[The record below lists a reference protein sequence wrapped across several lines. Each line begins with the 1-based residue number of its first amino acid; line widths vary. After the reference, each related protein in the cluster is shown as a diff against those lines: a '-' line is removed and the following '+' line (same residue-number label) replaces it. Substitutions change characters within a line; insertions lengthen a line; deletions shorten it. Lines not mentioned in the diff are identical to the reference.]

1 MSGIATAI
9 GVGAVAA
16 AGATVYGAGEASSA
30 TKNAANTAATA
41 QLTAQS
47 NAIAQEQP
55 YTQLGQSAIPQ
66 LQQLLGLTGSGGAT
80 SAATNANT
88 LATLQNTPGYQ
99 FAKQQGLQGVTNNA
113 AATGMLGSG
122 NTVQA
127 LDQFGTGLAEQTY
140 QQQVGNLQN
149 VVSTGQGAAAGV
161 AGTIEST
168 GNNLA
173 NIATNQGN
181 NLANIDVNE
190 VAGLSRIAGGLGNSS
205 ITQNTLAGLNN
216 PGGAQ
221 FTAQDMNTLAAGV
234 PSTVPAGGGY
244 NFSTGF
250 GGS

>member
-1 MSGIATAI
+1 MTGVATAI

-30 TKNAANTAATA
+30 TKDAANTAANAQNTA
-41 QLTAQS
+41 QQ

-55 YTQLGQSAIPQ
+55 YNQLGQSAMPQ
-66 LQQLLGLTGSGGAT
+66 LQALLGLTSSGGPT

-99 FAKQQGLQGVTNNA
+99 FANQQGLAGVTNNA

-127 LDQFGTGLAEQTY
+127 LDQYSQGLADQTY
-140 QQQVGNLQN
+140 QGQVSNLQN
-149 VVSTGQGAAAGV
+149 VVNTGQGAAAGV
-161 AGTIEST
+161 AGTITST

-173 NIATNQGN
+173 NIAVNQGN

-190 VAGLSRIAGGLGNSS
+190 VAGLSRIAGGAGNSFM
-205 ITQNTLAGLNN
+205 TQNTLAGLNN
-216 PGGAQ
+216 PGGSE
-221 FTAQDMNTLAAGV
+221 FTSQDLNTLAAGN
-234 PSTVPAGGGY
+234 PATMSAGGGY
-244 NFSTGF
+244 TLNTPGY
-250 GGS
+250 